1 MSSVLG
7 PDYEYAESDGNV
19 YSCDSEW
26 HADIYGSPLDLRH
39 LKVAFYLDP
48 LDADTGAVRVIPGT
62 NHWNETYATSLRRS
76 FQRFGEI
83 PEIYGVDGTSV
94 PCTTLPSEPGDLLMW
109 DFRTLHAS
117 YGGHARRRLFT
128 LNFRQGPDP
137 RPVTTVTPAT
147 GIPG

>member
-1 MSSVLG
+1 MVTSEVLRPQQLAFFDTFGFLALPGLFRDDIAELTEAFEAIFTDESIPQMSLDVELHRNEPRFMIPKFIDRHPVL
-7 PDYEYAESDGNV
+7 A
-19 YSCDSEW
+19 
-26 HADIYGSPLDLRH
+26 AL
-39 LKVAFYLDP
+39 
-48 LDADTGAVRVIPGT
+48 
-62 NHWNETYATSLRRS
+62 
-76 FQRFGEI
+76 GEI
-83 PEIYGVDGTSV
+83 PEIYGVDGPSV